1 MILNIVD
8 TFTFS
13 FCLLMALFDQEL
25 KSRQVKCHVTYIKQ
39 HLSNYM
45 YTPGKKVNAT
55 HGMFCIC

>member
-1 MILNIVD
+1 
-8 TFTFS
+8 
-13 FCLLMALFDQEL
+13 MALFDQEL